1 MHVAPRGGYSIK
13 NSKQFIQ
20 RYESYLKPTLKIA
33 QLLLSA
39 GNLVIPQLENVS
51 IANNTAVPL
60 EMNTLAY
67 RQDMEQ
73 RLKFVDILVSQIDGK
88 QTSRRGIDLREI
100 LTYLELVDNEQSL
113 GNLDPVTTDDSHV
126 RWVCSEH
133 YDGITFNGKMSSYIN
148 DFNVMGGKF
157 DRKTK
162 EAVVIG
168 LNVTE
173 RNVKMICGA
182 LTKGFNIVKLV
193 FQDCSFYEDYLVT
206 LLDTAIN
213 RSSILCLSMVTV
225 AVTNFFGGIKYTCK
239 NMVVEFKNQS
249 LKVRFNDS
257 YHNGNIPMLNQLLLR
272 NKIHRTLNIS
282 ACDFLGHESD
292 LQRCFESNRTV
303 TELIV
308 EYSNNIDILNAIFNS
323 KTNALHQLNLPQ
335 SLSIPSILSP
345 FCELLKKN
353 MTLVE
358 IDLMDY
364 TGFKEEAFVIKLL
377 DTLREHKSIRY
388 LSLHVEDIQ
397 LSNQK
402 ETYMIRSLRRDKFI
416 ARLCISA
423 SIISREFIEALYHAS
438 KVNDTLTY
446 MNFYNSQV
454 NDGDK
459 AQLHSLY
466 ETGNL
471 LQLGFYEQ
479 SRWDVMFAKLNEQ
492 QSRGKSTKILN
503 FTHTNENNLQ
513 GEQQFH

>member
-13 NSKQFIQ
+13 NSKEFIR

-39 GNLVIPQLENVS
+39 GNLVIPQLENVP
-51 IANNTAVPL
+51 IANNNTVPL
-60 EMNTLAY
+60 ETNTPEY

-73 RLKFVDILVSQIDGK
+73 RLKFVDILVNQIDGK
-88 QTSRRGIDLREI
+88 QASRRGTDLREI
-100 LTYLELVDNEQSL
+100 LTYLELVDNEESL
-113 GNLDPVTTDDSHV
+113 GNLDPITTDDGHV
-126 RWVCSEH
+126 RWICSEH
-133 YDGITFNGKMSSYIN
+133 CDGISFNDNMSSNIN

-168 LNVTE
+168 VNVTE

-193 FQDCSFYEDYLVT
+193 FQDCSFYEGYLET
-206 LLDTAIN
+206 LLDTIIN
-213 RSSILCLSMVTV
+213 RSSIRCLNMTAVTV
-225 AVTNFFGGIKYTCK
+225 TKFFGGVKYTCK

-249 LKVRFNDS
+249 LKVRFNDN

-308 EYSNNIDILNAIFNS
+308 EYSNNIYILNAIFNS
-323 KTNALHQLNLPQ
+323 KTNALHQLKLPQ

-353 MTLVE
+353 TTFVE
-358 IDLMDY
+358 VDLMDY
-364 TGFKEEAFVIKLL
+364 TGFKEE
-377 DTLREHKSIRY
+377 
-388 LSLHVEDIQ
+388 
-397 LSNQK
+397 
-402 ETYMIRSLRRDKFI
+402 
-416 ARLCISA
+416 
-423 SIISREFIEALYHAS
+423 
-438 KVNDTLTY
+438 
-446 MNFYNSQV
+446 
-454 NDGDK
+454 
-459 AQLHSLY
+459 
-466 ETGNL
+466 
-471 LQLGFYEQ
+471 
-479 SRWDVMFAKLNEQ
+479 
-492 QSRGKSTKILN
+492 
-503 FTHTNENNLQ
+503 
-513 GEQQFH
+513 

>member
-51 IANNTAVPL
+51 IVNNNTVPL

-73 RLKFVDILVSQIDGK
+73 RLKFVDTLMNQIDAK
-88 QTSRRGIDLREI
+88 QASRRGTDLREI
-100 LTYLELVDNEQSL
+100 LTYLELVDDEHSL
-113 GNLDPVTTDDSHV
+113 GNLHRAVTDEGHV
-126 RWVCSEH
+126 RWACQEH
-133 YDGITFNGKMSSYIN
+133 YDEISFNDNTSRYIN
-148 DFNVMGGKF
+148 GFKVMGGKF
-157 DRKTK
+157 DQNTK

-168 LNVTE
+168 VNVTK

-182 LTKGFNIVKLV
+182 LTKGFNIVKQV
-193 FQDCSFYEDYLVT
+193 FQDCSFYEDYLET
-206 LLDTAIN
+206 LLDTVIN
-213 RSSILCLSMVTV
+213 RSSILCLSMATV

-239 NMVVEFKNQS
+239 SMVVEFKNQS
-249 LKVRFNDS
+249 LKVCFNGS

-272 NKIHRTLNIS
+272 NRIHRTWNIS

-292 LQRCFESNRTV
+292 LERCFESNRTV

-308 EYSNNIDILNAIFNS
+308 EYSNNIDILNTIFNS
-323 KTNALHQLNLPQ
+323 KTNALHQLKLPQ

-353 MTLVE
+353 TTLVE

-364 TGFKEEAFVIKLL
+364 TGFKEEAFIIKLL
-377 DTLREHKSIRY
+377 DLLREHKSIRY

-402 ETYMIRSLRRDKFI
+402 ETYMIKSLRRDKFI
-416 ARLCISA
+416 ARL
-423 SIISREFIEALYHAS
+423 
-438 KVNDTLTY
+438 
-446 MNFYNSQV
+446 
-454 NDGDK
+454 
-459 AQLHSLY
+459 
-466 ETGNL
+466 
-471 LQLGFYEQ
+471 
-479 SRWDVMFAKLNEQ
+479 
-492 QSRGKSTKILN
+492 
-503 FTHTNENNLQ
+503 
-513 GEQQFH
+513 